1 MTVTDE
7 LEQSANGNIN
17 VSIEDDGPVLSGVVA
32 DDAEIEDNVQSIT
45 GTLADLSIGAD
56 SVGATIV
63 VEVNGTV
70 FTGTKGENDWSFASD
85 NAKDGEG
92 FALDEHGRFTYTRPT
107 ADLSDKDNESYTI
120 NVTVTDGDG
129 DSVSKEVTV
138 TAFAKPEIVPTD
150 PETPEGVAD
159 RLVTDDS
166 GLSDGNKEDP
176 SGETGSAS
184 KATDSG
190 SFSVQLNG
198 QGYTLVIEGKE
209 EDSSLTLKFD
219 AEGNLIGELPTTS
232 VVGEYGNLSID
243 RVSAENGKLTV
254 EYTYTQ
260 TSPVTHEPDTG
271 MDQVATDADGF
282 AVTVTDELEQSA
294 SGSIKVS
301 IEDDGPVIKASSV
314 STSLNPADSNNLQRV
329 DEVISFAKDKE
340 GNAIPS
346 SNEVQEDWWG
356 NTVHISATNVSYNG
370 TDQWN
375 NPLIDSY
382 DDTDMSLG
390 YSKYNDKLHQ
400 SYKDNNPPTE
410 DIKLG
415 IAKLDVNGNWYRE
428 APYTDWGLTVN
439 GGAND
444 WEIQA
449 SGNTSEAV
457 VITLDGLAYG
467 FTVNFG
473 AFFAGKEE
481 NSDKIYG
488 TGYDSKSEK
497 ALIAFY
503 KGDQLVYSHVAE
515 GSASGEFVYNSGE
528 VILGGF
534 NRVVISAVDNTE
546 NSDFTIQGFDFVTKR
561 DEPIIVN
568 GGTVTAESGADG
580 FAEEYQ
586 ESNVK
591 FDLGSM
597 VQEGTLNDKGT
608 SGTITVLIKGE
619 PLEVTLELSEG
630 SSGES
635 ILTGTIKGTNEQLFT
650 ATLDKDG
657 NWTMEQYEHFRV
669 PGEGEQ
675 SSNEFELV
683 FKTEDSD
690 GDIAT
695 TKVNVPLEVKEQSTN
710 DAGKSIGNSDDTISI
725 TSSVDDGVAGTV
737 VAGDTGGMTEGQ
749 QVEANYNV
757 CFILDT
763 SGSMEDKVGEK
774 PSHGKDPRPTRL
786 DIAVESIQNFVES
799 SIHNGDFVGTVNL
812 SVVTFASSY
821 GQTIEVSITR
831 ELNEQGGYTETYTF
845 NGSSSTYEEFKDSFQ
860 SSLTKLNASGG
871 TNYETGF
878 RHAAEWFE
886 ELDTSNSDGNIT
898 YFLTDG
904 VPTYHD
910 DDRPGGSD
918 HAIKADVQGAWKGY
932 QELLDSAPD
941 MQVNAIGFGE
951 RAGSS
956 GDNGLTEEA
965 MKTLAMFDNTATRV
979 SGVEWNQTA
988 DGNLYYGTYGTE
1000 SCKPEEE
1007 VYKEFAGTPSHSY
1020 LGPAYYALL
1029 PDGSYQELEWKWEST
1044 GFLQGEYVLG
1054 YWDEKGT
1061 WHEQN
1066 GDVYVTEKVPV
1077 SVTGGNATQ
1086 VTDGESLTAVFT
1098 NGFKPG
1104 TLDGAG
1110 SDTIT
1115 AAESTSSVIVFGDVM
1130 NTDQLL
1136 HDLLKDLSEDQLYGA
1151 APLPDYGSGKE
1162 VFEWLE
1168 DPANANILVGT
1179 RFEGWTHD
1187 DSIKYML
1194 QHAEELGCETRVDE
1208 NGTTYLVT
1216 VDGTVLNLDGSEA
1229 QDVTLDSLT
1238 GRDGGDDV
1246 ITGSSAS
1253 DTIYGQEGNDLLVG
1267 DPSDD
1272 SEELT
1277 NVTVSNLKV
1286 MYSEQDQ
1293 FENFLSRVEGTE
1305 SDGDDMLFGGTG
1317 DDVLIGMGGDDYLNG
1332 GHGEDAIFGGSGD
1345 DIVVYD
1351 PSDFLVDGGQGIN
1364 FMVSDTEGLSLKN
1377 ILDNQDTDDGPLVN
1391 NIEVLITGQDAL
1403 SLTSIDQLASDYGI
1417 KLGTDDQGQETLSLD
1432 DRWQQDGDSGTFTFT
1447 GEADLK
1453 LETVLQSV
1461 DTSSHE
1467 SGDTAQHVF
1476 VLNHAND

>member
-1 MTVTDE
+1 M
-7 LEQSANGNIN
+7 
-17 VSIEDDGPVLSGVVA
+17 
-32 DDAEIEDNVQSIT
+32 
-45 GTLADLSIGAD
+45 
-56 SVGATIV
+56 
-63 VEVNGTV
+63 
-70 FTGTKGENDWSFASD
+70 
-85 NAKDGEG
+85 
-92 FALDEHGRFTYTRPT
+92 
-107 ADLSDKDNESYTI
+107 
-120 NVTVTDGDG
+120 
-129 DSVSKEVTV
+129 
-138 TAFAKPEIVPTD
+138 
-150 PETPEGVAD
+150 
-159 RLVTDDS
+159 
-166 GLSDGNKEDP
+166 
-176 SGETGSAS
+176 
-184 KATDSG
+184 
-190 SFSVQLNG
+190 
-198 QGYTLVIEGKE
+198 
-209 EDSSLTLKFD
+209 
-219 AEGNLIGELPTTS
+219 
-232 VVGEYGNLSID
+232 
-243 RVSAENGKLTV
+243 
-254 EYTYTQ
+254 
-260 TSPVTHEPDTG
+260 
-271 MDQVATDADGF
+271 
-282 AVTVTDELEQSA
+282 
-294 SGSIKVS
+294 
-301 IEDDGPVIKASSV
+301 
-314 STSLNPADSNNLQRV
+314 
-329 DEVISFAKDKE
+329 
-340 GNAIPS
+340 
-346 SNEVQEDWWG
+346 
-356 NTVHISATNVSYNG
+356 
-370 TDQWN
+370 
-375 NPLIDSY
+375 
-382 DDTDMSLG
+382 
-390 YSKYNDKLHQ
+390 
-400 SYKDNNPPTE
+400 
-410 DIKLG
+410 
-415 IAKLDVNGNWYRE
+415 
-428 APYTDWGLTVN
+428 
-439 GGAND
+439 
-444 WEIQA
+444 
-449 SGNTSEAV
+449 
-457 VITLDGLAYG
+457 
-467 FTVNFG
+467 
-473 AFFAGKEE
+473 
-481 NSDKIYG
+481 
-488 TGYDSKSEK
+488 
-497 ALIAFY
+497 
-503 KGDQLVYSHVAE
+503 
-515 GSASGEFVYNSGE
+515 YNSGE

-534 NRVVISAVDNTE
+534 DRVVISAVDNTE

-561 DEPIIVN
+561 DDPIIIN

-591 FDLGSM
+591 FDLESM
-597 VQEGTLNDKGT
+597 VGGQLAEDGT
-608 SGTITVLIKGE
+608 GTITVLINGE
-619 PLEVTLELSEG
+619 PKEVTLELSEG

-650 ATLDKDG
+650 ATLDQEG
-657 NWTMEQYEHFRV
+657 HWTMEQYEHFRV

-965 MKTLAMFDNTATRV
+965 MKTLAMFDNTATLV

-1020 LGPAYYALL
+1020 FGPAYYALL

-1110 SDTIT
+1110 NDTIT
-1115 AAESTSSVIVFGDVM
+1115 AEDSNSSAIVFGDVM

-1136 HDLLKDLSEDQLYGA
+1136 DELKELSKEQLNGTD
-1151 APLPDYGSGKE
+1151 PLPAYGSGKE
-1162 VFEWLE
+1162 VFQWLE
-1168 DPANANILVGT
+1168 ANGSELKDP

-1194 QHAEELGCETRVDE
+1194 QHAEELGCETRVDG

-1229 QDVTLDSLT
+1229 LDVPLNSLT
-1238 GRDGGDDV
+1238 GRDGGNDT

-1253 DTIYGQEGNDLLVG
+1253 DTIYGQEGDDLLIG
-1267 DPSDD
+1267 DAPSENLGEAVSVSQLESMKEANNDD
-1272 SEELT
+1272 FGS
-1277 NVTVSNLKV
+1277 
-1286 MYSEQDQ
+1286 
-1293 FENFLSRVEGTE
+1293 FLSRVEGTE
-1305 SDGDDMLFGGTG
+1305 GDGDDMLFGGTG

-1351 PSDFLVDGGQGIN
+1351 KNDFLVDGGQGID
-1364 FMVSDTEGLSLKN
+1364 FMVSDKTELSLQG
-1377 ILDNQDTDDGPLVN
+1377 ILDNTDTDDGPLVN
-1391 NIEVLITGQDAL
+1391 NIDVLITGKDAL
-1403 SLTSIDQLASDYGI
+1403 SLTSIDQLAADYGI
-1417 KLGTDDQGQETLSLD
+1417 TLGTNSEGKETLSLD
-1432 DRWQQDGDSGTFTFT
+1432 DRWMPKDGAEDTFTFT
-1447 GEADLK
+1447 GKDGVDLT
-1453 LETVLQSV
+1453 LQTVLTPQSN
-1461 DTSSHE
+1461 
-1467 SGDTAQHVF
+1467 GDAEQHVF
-1476 VLNHAND
+1476 ILNNANG